1 MSHNISPDSWM
12 ERVDEHQQMLVNRL
26 RKRERHLRKWAR
38 REGVSAYRLYDGDIP
53 EVPLYIDRY
62 NEYYV
67 VSWLIP
73 RALRDWEEHP
83 WDHPWLAAMVSAL
96 CSAMDTDDAHVYVRA
111 RRPTRGQVQ
120 YDRVARKETNIWVE
134 EHGLSF
140 RVNLSDYVDTGL
152 FLDHRP
158 SRARVREVA
167 SGKRVL
173 NLFGYTGAFAVH
185 AAAGG
190 AQSVVTLDLST
201 HYTTWA
207 RENLDRNG
215 FTDTGRYR
223 TDAVDVMDWLQKDAL
238 QDAGY
243 DVIILDPPTT
253 SRSKRMRGTLDVQRD
268 HTWLIDRC
276 VRLLNPGGSL
286 LFSTN
291 YRRFRPDA
299 EAFECVQ
306 KAEEITAW
314 SVPEDFP
321 RSRPHRAWWLTL

>member
-1 MSHNISPDSWM
+1 
-12 ERVDEHQQMLVNRL
+12 
-26 RKRERHLRKWAR
+26 
-38 REGVSAYRLYDGDIP
+38 
-53 EVPLYIDRY
+53 
-62 NEYYV
+62 
-67 VSWLIP
+67 
-73 RALRDWEEHP
+73 P

-120 YDRVARKETNIWVE
+120 YDRVARNETNIWVE

-152 FLDHRP
+152 FLDRRP

-167 SGKRVL
+167 SAKRVL
-173 NLFGYTGAFAVH
+173 NLFGYPGAFAVH

-223 TDAVDVMDWLQKDAL
+223 TDAVDVMD
-238 QDAGY
+238 
-243 DVIILDPPTT
+243 
-253 SRSKRMRGTLDVQRD
+253 
-268 HTWLIDRC
+268 
-276 VRLLNPGGSL
+276 
-286 LFSTN
+286 
-291 YRRFRPDA
+291 
-299 EAFECVQ
+299 
-306 KAEEITAW
+306 
-314 SVPEDFP
+314 
-321 RSRPHRAWWLTL
+321 